1 MPTPLDSGRD
11 VCPPL
16 NRNVIFLKERDIML
30 SNGVW
35 RITIEVEM
43 EPYAEALSIIR
54 GEVLTAEGRK
64 QKLTSNSETKLT
76 LY

>member
-1 MPTPLDSGRD
+1 
-11 VCPPL
+11 
-16 NRNVIFLKERDIML
+16 ML